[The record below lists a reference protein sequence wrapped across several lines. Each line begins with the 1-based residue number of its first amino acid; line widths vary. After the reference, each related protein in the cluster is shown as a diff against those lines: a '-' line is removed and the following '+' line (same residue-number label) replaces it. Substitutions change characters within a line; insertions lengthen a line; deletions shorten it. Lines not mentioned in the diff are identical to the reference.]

1 MARDGYLIMDSD
13 LHMMEPDD
21 LWARYL
27 DEPYRQNPPRFFG
40 AHQAKLDD
48 SKDDKGNADNIMG
61 MEIQGLAI
69 PAHAAQTGATISSRE
84 LRRRSRA
91 RHPHFQVA
99 RARGFDAGSTLTA
112 MDIEGIDVAVMY
124 GTRGRQVLCHDDLKP
139 DYAAALARAYNN
151 WAADYCKTDPMRLK
165 FAAQVAM
172 HDVKSA
178 VEEARRSVTELGAVA
193 IVGTPNPVNG
203 QHLHDE
209 ACEPLWDVLE
219 ELDVP
224 IGFHPTGNTAL
235 KDDAGRR
242 YVGHANFHPI
252 AHAIRNPVELMGAIA
267 SMTTG
272 GIMERHP
279 KLRAAFLEGTAGWLY
294 WWLWRLDDQWEKF
307 GPGCERSLSM
317 LPSEY
322 FRRQCYIA
330 LDVDEEPAVDVVNKM
345 GAEYFVVSS
354 DYPHSDGAFPEAIEQ
369 FLGLPLGDEQRRKIL
384 WDNCA
389 RLYSIETPAA
399 PLTRTAPQQVTA
411 AE

>member
-1 MARDGYLIMDSD
+1 MARDGYLILDSD

-27 DEPYRQNPPRFFG
+27 EGPHRASPPRFFG
-40 AHQAKLDD
+40 GQQQKL
-48 SKDDKGNADNIMG
+48 SASSEDKGNADTIMG
-61 MEIQGLAI
+61 MEVQGLAI
-69 PAHAAQTGATISSRE
+69 PAHAKATAATASSRE

-91 RHPHFQVA
+91 
-99 RARGFDAGSTLTA
+99 LTA
-112 MDIEGIDVAVMY
+112 MDIEGVDVAVMY
-124 GTRGRQVLCHDDLKP
+124 GTRGRQVLMHDDLAP

-151 WAADYCKTDPMRLK
+151 WVHDYCQSQPERLK

-172 HDVKSA
+172 HSIPA
-178 VEEARRSVTELGAVA
+178 AIEEARRCVRELGAVA
-193 IVGTPNPVNG
+193 IIGTPNPVNG

-209 ACEPLWDVLE
+209 ACEPLWSALE

-224 IGFHPTGNTAL
+224 IGFHPTGNTSL

-242 YVGHANFHPI
+242 FVGHANFHPI

-272 GIMERHP
+272 GILERHP
-279 KLRAAFLEGTAGWLY
+279 GLRCAFLEGTAGWLH

-307 GPGCERSLSM
+307 GPGCEHQLSM

-322 FRRQCYIA
+322 FTRQCYIA
-330 LDVDEEPAVDVVNKM
+330 LDVDEEPAVDVVDKM
-345 GAEYFVVSS
+345 GADFFVVST
-354 DYPHSDGAFPEAIEQ
+354 DYPHSDGAFPEAMTQ
-369 FLGLPLGDEQRRKIL
+369 FLELPFRDEVRRKIL

-389 RLYSIETPAA
+389 RLYNIETPAA
-399 PLTRTAPQQVTA
+399 ALTKDASRVPAGLD
-411 AE
+411 

>member
-1 MARDGYLIMDSD
+1 
-13 LHMMEPDD
+13 
-21 LWARYL
+21 
-27 DEPYRQNPPRFFG
+27 
-40 AHQAKLDD
+40 
-48 SKDDKGNADNIMG
+48 
-61 MEIQGLAI
+61 
-69 PAHAAQTGATISSRE
+69 
-84 LRRRSRA
+84 
-91 RHPHFQVA
+91 
-99 RARGFDAGSTLTA
+99 
-112 MDIEGIDVAVMY
+112 MY
-124 GTRGRQVLCHDDLKP
+124 GTRGRQILCHDDLKP

-151 WAADYCKTDPMRLK
+151 WAADYCKTDPQRLK
-165 FAAQVAM
+165 FAAQLAM
-172 HDVKSA
+172 HDVPSA
-178 VEEARRSVTELGAVA
+178 VEEARRAVKELGAVA
-193 IVGTPNPVNG
+193 VIGTPNPVNG
-203 QHLHDE
+203 QHLHDDV
-209 ACEPLWDVLE
+209 CEPLWDALE
-219 ELDVP
+219 ELNVP

-235 KDDAGRR
+235 KDDAGTR

-330 LDVDEEPAVDVVNKM
+330 LDVDEEPALDAIKQM

-354 DYPHSDGAFPEAIEQ
+354 DYPHSDGAFPEAIGQ
-369 FLGLPLGDEQRRKIL
+369 FLGLPLNDEQRRKIL

-389 RLYSIETPAA
+389 RLYKIATPAA
-399 PLTRTAPQQVTA
+399 SLTRDAPQVSA

>member
-27 DEPYRQNPPRFFG
+27 DEPYRQ
-40 AHQAKLDD
+40 
-48 SKDDKGNADNIMG
+48 
-61 MEIQGLAI
+61 
-69 PAHAAQTGATISSRE
+69 
-84 LRRRSRA
+84 
-91 RHPHFQVA
+91 
-99 RARGFDAGSTLTA
+99 
-112 MDIEGIDVAVMY
+112 
-124 GTRGRQVLCHDDLKP
+124 
-139 DYAAALARAYNN
+139 
-151 WAADYCKTDPMRLK
+151 TDPQRLK

-172 HDVKSA
+172 HDVPSA
-178 VEEARRSVTELGAVA
+178 VEEARRCITELGAVA
-193 IVGTPNPVNG
+193 VVGTPNPVNG
-203 QHLHDE
+203 QLLHDE
-209 ACEPLWDVLE
+209 ACEPLWDALE

-242 YVGHANFHPI
+242 FVGHANFHPS

-279 KLRAAFLEGTAGWLY
+279 KLRAAFLEGTAGWVY

-307 GPGCERSLSM
+307 GPGCECSLSM

-330 LDVDEEPAVDVVNKM
+330 LDVDEEPALDAINKM
-345 GAEYFVVSS
+345 GAGYFVVSS
-354 DYPHSDGAFPEAIEQ
+354 DYPHSDGAFPEAMQQ
-369 FLGLPLGDEQRRKIL
+369 FFGLQLSDEARRQIL

-389 RLYSIETPAA
+389 RLYKIATPGAS
-399 PLTRTAPQQVTA
+399 LTRDAPQVSA

>member
-1 MARDGYLIMDSD
+1 MARNGYLIMDSD

-27 DEPYRQNPPRFFG
+27 DEPYRTTNPPRFFG
-40 AHQAKLDD
+40 GQQQKLTDNPE
-48 SKDDKGNADNIMG
+48 DKGNTDAITG
-61 MEIQGLAI
+61 MEVQGLAI
-69 PAHAAQTGATISSRE
+69 PAHATQIGATVSSRE
-84 LRRRSRA
+84 LQRRSRA
-91 RHPHFQVA
+91 RHPHFRVA
-99 RARGFDAGSTLTA
+99 RARGYDPASTLTA

-124 GTRGRQVLCHDDLKP
+124 GTRGRQILCHDDLAP

-151 WAADYCKTDPMRLK
+151 WAADYCKSDPQRLK
-165 FAAQVAM
+165 FAAQIAM
-172 HDVKSA
+172 HDIPMA
-178 VEEARRSVTELGAVA
+178 VAEARRSVTELGAVA
-193 IVGTPNPVNG
+193 VIGTPNPVNG

-209 ACEPLWDVLE
+209 TCEPLWDELE
-219 ELDVP
+219 RLNVP
-224 IGFHPTGNTAL
+224 IGYHPTGNTSL

-242 YVGHANFHPI
+242 YVGHPNFHPI

-272 GIMERHP
+272 GVLERHP
-279 KLRAAFLEGTAGWLY
+279 KLRCAFLEGTAGWLY

-307 GPGCERSLSM
+307 GPGCEHQLSM

-322 FRRQCYIA
+322 FKRQCYIA

-354 DYPHSDGAFPEAIEQ
+354 DYPHSDGAFPDAMNE
-369 FLGLPLGDEQRRKIL
+369 FFGMPLNSEQRRKIL
-384 WDNCA
+384 WENCA
-389 RLYSIETPAA
+389 RLYAIKQPSQA
-399 PLTRTAPQQVTA
+399 LTAPQASA